1 MMGRQKKWLPLFFSF
16 TFPLSHARLS
26 FSLSLASLWHKESFA
41 GEKEE
46 TVLDTKVLFY
56 TS

>member
-1 MMGRQKKWLPLFFSF
+1 MMGRQKKWLSLFFSF
-16 TFPLSHARLS
+16 PFPLSHARQS
-26 FSLSLASLWHKESFA
+26 FSLSLASETFT

-46 TVLDTKVLFY
+46 TALDTKVLFY

>member
-1 MMGRQKKWLPLFFSF
+1 MMGGQKKWLSLFFFSF
-16 TFPLSHARLS
+16 PFPLSHARQS
-26 FSLSLASLWHKESFA
+26 FSLSLASETFT

-46 TVLDTKVLFY
+46 TALDTKVLFY

>member
-1 MMGRQKKWLPLFFSF
+1 MDDGKTEKNGSLFFSF
-16 TFPLSHARLS
+16 PFPLSHARLS
-26 FSLSLASLWHKESFA
+26 FSLSLASETFA

-46 TVLDTKVLFY
+46 TALDTKVLFH